1 MEIKI
6 LWTDDEKS
14 GYEDF
19 DNIEDAMDYLSELED
34 NLDEINRVNQV
45 NQINQANQLD
55 KDLCCDVDHLL
66 QRNRLSISKLDTN
79 LYEILNLLKENGYSC
94 TYEGKYGYTY
104 EKESNIFYPGDLV
117 KLNENN
123 PFSECTFVVKDFITE
138 FGSNKYTLTD
148 KETGTQIIKD
158 ILPKQIS
165 LVKRV

>member
-34 NLDEINRVNQV
+34 NLDEINRVNQ
-45 NQINQANQLD
+45 AN
-55 KDLCCDVDHLL
+55 HLL
-66 QRNRLSISKLDTN
+66 QRNRLSISKLDIN

-123 PFSECTFVVKDFITE
+123 PFSGCTFVVKDFITE